1 LEKVAMFRHNCSTL
15 LPSAAF
21 MVRLPEPCKKHIEKS
36 LILGKWRIP
45 KAAEKAADSQE
56 VGIICLRTPWSF
68 EGNKS

>member
-1 LEKVAMFRHNCSTL
+1 
-15 LPSAAF
+15 

-68 EGNKS
+68 EGTKS